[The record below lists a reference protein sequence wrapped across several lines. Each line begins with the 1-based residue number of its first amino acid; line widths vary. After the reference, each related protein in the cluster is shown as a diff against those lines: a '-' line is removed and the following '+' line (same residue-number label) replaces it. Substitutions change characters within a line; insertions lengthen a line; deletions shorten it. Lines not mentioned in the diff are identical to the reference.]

1 MLAEKLWS
9 FRRSS
14 DSSVLGIG
22 WQERAEL
29 VLPFRALQGRCEG
42 AIRVASVYILANES
56 FIGPFGRAVSEYFA
70 HFRVG
75 APGQRALP
83 TCHPPAREEGPS
95 RVDCN

>member
-9 FRRSS
+9 FRRSPG
-14 DSSVLGIG
+14 SSVLGIG

-29 VLPFRALQGRCEG
+29 VLPFRVLQGRCEG

-70 HFRVG
+70 PFGSAHLDKGRCQLAIPRRG
-75 APGQRALP
+75 
-83 TCHPPAREEGPS
+83 
-95 RVDCN
+95 